1 MDFQEIEIG
10 LIHAHKSNP
19 RHDLGSVTELAAS
32 IKAQGLIEPLIVAP
46 SGDDFGYVLIAGH
59 RRLEAGRKAKLTILP
74 CIVRADLTG
83 DAEQLEAML
92 VENLQRTN
100 LTAVEEAEAYQ
111 SLLEFPDYT
120 IQRITKATGR
130 SAKTVKQRLQI
141 AELPADA
148 KERVHTGQL
157 TLADA
162 LKISEF
168 ATEPEM
174 FSRLAKAV
182 GTANFSYALSDAK
195 RRSAKI
201 AEAVE
206 AGAEVLTTGG
216 DVTKAYPN
224 AVQVPW
230 SSSGRK
236 PGPGMVLVYP
246 PVSYGGTLYYIDPP
260 AEEQTP
266 EPPAGN
272 PKAGGS
278 MVEKSKRKDE
288 FKEQQR
294 LSEQLQTARATRIAY
309 LASVIAGNE
318 APEQRLDKAA
328 ESMMRWLLK
337 AQLVEYTFDAVDA
350 DLLDVQWV
358 DDRAKVLTLMG
369 ETIDDLDLPHLAFA
383 AAAMFAQSFPDPDLQ
398 SLTGWGNLAEPVKD
412 WLFQLREVWGYQ
424 WSDVELEEL
433 KKAEA
438 AEQNVDES

>member
-1 MDFQEIEIG
+1 MDYQEIEIG

-46 SGDDFGYVLIAGH
+46 SGDDFGFVLIAGH
-59 RRLEAGRKAKLTILP
+59 RRLEAGRKAKLTMLP

-100 LTAVEEAEAYQ
+100 LTAVEEAEGYQ
-111 SLLEFPDYT
+111 ALLEFPDYT

-148 KERVHTGQL
+148 KERIHTGQL

-162 LKISEF
+162 LKITEF
-168 ATEPEM
+168 ADEPEM

-182 GTANFSYALSDAK
+182 GTPNFSYALSDAK
-195 RRSAKI
+195 RRNAKI
-201 AEAVE
+201 AAAVE
-206 AGAEVLTTGG
+206 AGAEVLTTGV
-216 DVTKAYPN
+216 DLTKAYPN
-224 AVQVPW
+224 AVQAPW
-230 SSSGRK
+230 STE

-246 PVSYGGTLYYIDPP
+246 LASYGGTLYYIDPP
-260 AEEQTP
+260 AEEQKP

-272 PKAGGS
+272 PNAGGS

-288 FKEQQR
+288 FSEQQR
-294 LSEQLQTARATRIAY
+294 RHEQLQTARATRIAY
-309 LASVIAGNE
+309 LASVIHGE
-318 APEQRLDKAA
+318 QAPEQRLDKAA
-328 ESMMRWLLK
+328 ESMMRWLIK
-337 AQLVEYTFDAVDA
+337 AQFGVYGYDVEDVTLLDVEAHNEKTLAWMNEAVDA
-350 DLLDVQWV
+350 
-358 DDRAKVLTLMG
+358 
-369 ETIDDLDLPHLAFA
+369 LDLPHLVYT
-383 AAAMFAQSFPDPDLQ
+383 AAAMFALAWPDRQLQRTWTDLE
-398 SLTGWGNLAEPVKD
+398 EPAKD

-438 AEQNVDES
+438 AEEPIAGCES